1 MENLKKV
8 LRITGSEYPDSL
20 SISHTDFVSGLLDG
34 KITYRLPNRFI
45 NIFYRIPNT
54 AFQQILM
61 QLLLLAMWGGIG
73 FGIFFLIKKE
83 WVYSVSAIVFAFI
96 IKKITNVIM
105 LKSIKSALINNKP
118 FFENL
123 VSFKIIGIYSTNL

>member
-20 SISHTDFVSGLLDG
+20 SISHSEFVAGLRAG

-45 NIFYRIPNT
+45 NIFYRIPNS
-54 AFQQILM
+54 AFQQILL
-61 QLLLLAMWGGIG
+61 QLFLLAMWAGIG

-83 WVYSVSAIVFAFI
+83 WAYSVSAIVFAFA
-96 IKKITNVIM
+96 IKKIGNAVM
-105 LKSIKSALINNKP
+105 FKLIKSALINNKS

-123 VSFKIIGIYSTNL
+123 VSFKIIGIYSNLK